1 MFRIFLGAALFS
13 VAQVLAWFQ
22 SNSGILGGKLA
33 ENFIWIALVFGPIV
47 SVLFAYGT
55 KIMYAEIDS
64 LWAISFLTFGIGY
77 LVFIPL
83 TWYFLGEEILTLK
96 NILSFCLCLT
106 LITIQF
112 IMK

>member
-13 VAQVLAWFQ
+13 IAQVLAWFQ

-33 ENFIWIALVFGPIV
+33 ENFIWIALIFGPIV

-64 LWAISFLTFGIGY
+64 LWAIRFLTF
-77 LVFIPL
+77 
-83 TWYFLGEEILTLK
+83 YFLGEEIITLK
-96 NILSFCLCLT
+96 NIISFVLCLV
-106 LITIQF
+106 LISLQF
-112 IMK
+112 LMK